1 MELRELLKRG
11 GISTDSH
18 SRETEIRIPHEKG
31 IVVFG
36 CTYLQLFLQEKCA
49 QKPLP
54 NPLKLYLG

>member
-36 CTYLQLFLQEKCA
+36 LHLSADVLQEKCA

-54 NPLKLYLG
+54 NPLGLYLG

>member
-18 SRETEIRIPHEKG
+18 SRETEIRIPHEKE

-36 CTYLQLFLQEKCA
+36 CTYLQMFCRKSA
-49 QKPLP
+49 PKSRLP
-54 NPLKLYLG
+54 NPLRLYLG

>member
-18 SRETEIRIPHEKG
+18 SQETEIRIPHEKG

-36 CTYLQLFLQEKCA
+36 CTYLQIFCRKSAPKSRFLI
-49 QKPLP
+49 P
-54 NPLKLYLG
+54 